1 MSNHTV
7 PVIAASLLLWLA
19 GPAGGQADPS
29 ARPDALHGAIDPYQP
44 NNQRQRFLDAAGM
57 DNELSAE
64 EFAADAKSDEPF
76 VKSFETWAGAMA
88 FDRNGNGRLGW
99 IEAEAWRLA
108 LRKRLLQAHDAD
120 DNGRLEGAERVK
132 ALAALG
138 AAAPADRTPND
149 LPPGTSRTRGAWIR
163 PYDTDGDGTLSQA
176 EADAA
181 AARLKD
187 VWRRQMLERFDTDGD
202 GQLSDAERK
211 ARRAYWRNRDRGQRK
226 QWMLRYFDDDGDG
239 EISQAERESF
249 KKLGQSWK
257 QFGQEI
263 RRLALDTDGDGKV
276 GKIEQAAVVAAW
288 MAEGSRFM
296 LKTQHWSDADG
307 DGQVSWAEREAFQGR
322 VRDAMVDWFDKF
334 AAGYDRDGD
343 GRFTQAQ
350 RREVVKGLQTE
361 LRNRIARVDVNNDG
375 VISPTEGFDWIEAFG
390 REIGAIPAEAK
401 TRPGQERPGQIE

>member
-1 MSNHTV
+1 M
-7 PVIAASLLLWLA
+7 
-19 GPAGGQADPS
+19 Q
-29 ARPDALHGAIDPYQP
+29 
-44 NNQRQRFLDAAGM
+44 
-57 DNELSAE
+57 
-64 EFAADAKSDEPF
+64 
-76 VKSFETWAGAMA
+76 

-99 IEAEAWRLA
+99 IEAEAWRMA

-120 DNGRLEGAERVK
+120 ENGRLEGPERVK

-138 AAAPADRTPND
+138 PAPPAAKDPQAGA
-149 LPPGTSRTRGAWIR
+149 PGTSRSRGAWIR

-181 AARLKD
+181 AARLKE
-187 VWRRQMLERFDTDGD
+187 VWQRQMLERFDTDGD
-202 GQLSDAERK
+202 GQLSQAERK
-211 ARRAYWRNRDRGQRK
+211 ARREYWRNRDRGQRK

-239 EISQAERESF
+239 EISQAERENL
-249 KKLGQSWK
+249 KALGQSWK
-257 QFGQEI
+257 QFGQEMKQ
-263 RRLALDTDGDGKV
+263 LAMDTDGDGTV
-276 GKIEQAAVVAAW
+276 GKIEQAAVAAAW
-288 MAEGSRFM
+288 MAEGSRFL

-322 VRDAMVDWFDKF
+322 VREAMVQWFDKF

-361 LRNRIARVDVNNDG
+361 LRNRIARADVNSDG

-390 REIGAIPAEAK
+390 REIGAIPS
-401 TRPGQERPGQIE
+401 GQESADNEQSPGQIE